1 MPPYMLVHKPS
12 RYWTQC
18 CFFNHAS
25 SYDCNRCRKP
35 RYPEATGGRDRD
47 SHHVYERR
55 HNVDDIDDSQRRHNA
70 GGKEEDVDEFGRSL
84 VAKPPKK
91 RKWPPCFETEGGAYV
106 FDTRS
111 GMFYESITDFFY
123 DPKSKLYYGNMQGT
137 YFNFNVSTKTF
148 EEVKTEDVHDA
159 ASLNTSRTENTTG
172 SSVSSG
178 NQSKSVSISINLKT
192 KELPSTTKA
201 CKKTSKSASAKE
213 AKAKPS
219 TEIAAVTSRKH
230 SVDIEKWSERQA
242 EKRLDTV
249 PQLSGG
255 KVPLEDKV
263 ATTAKGE
270 PICLLCRRKFPTM
283 EKLQCH
289 EQVSALHKE
298 NLSKQAAKEQTSA
311 SDAKYIDRAE
321 QRRIMHGT
329 SDGSV
334 NGLSNDMTEHPAPF
348 SVDSKN
354 RDETQVAASVL
365 SHDSL
370 GESSVGNQL
379 LQKMGWKAGN
389 AIGKQQV
396 LNPEGGIPAPQ
407 QQPAIAGLKREWDR
421 IEATA
426 ASKGVRPQQRSKYP

>member
-1 MPPYMLVHKPS
+1 
-12 RYWTQC
+12 
-18 CFFNHAS
+18 
-25 SYDCNRCRKP
+25 
-35 RYPEATGGRDRD
+35 
-47 SHHVYERR
+47 
-55 HNVDDIDDSQRRHNA
+55 
-70 GGKEEDVDEFGRSL
+70 VDEFGRSL

-91 RKWPPCFETEGGAYV
+91 KKWPPCFETEGGAYV

-123 DPKSKLYYGNMQGT
+123 DPKSKLYYGNMQGA

-148 EEVKTEDVHDA
+148 EEVKTEDMHDA
-159 ASLNTSRTENTTG
+159 ASLNTTHTENTTG

-192 KELPSTTKA
+192 KELPSMKA
-201 CKKTSKSASAKE
+201 SKKASKSTSAKE

-219 TEIAAVTSRKH
+219 ADVAAVTSRKH

-242 EKRLDTV
+242 EKHLDTV
-249 PQLSGG
+249 PQLSAG

-263 ATTAKGE
+263 ATTSKGE

-283 EKLQCH
+283 EKLQYH

-298 NLSKQAAKEQTSA
+298 NLSKQAAKEQTST

-329 SDGSV
+329 SDGGV
-334 NGLSNDMTEHPAPF
+334 NGLSNDIAEAPA
-348 SVDSKN
+348 SLSLDMKS
-354 RDETQVAASVL
+354 RDETQVAASVK
-365 SHDSL
+365 SQDSL

-389 AIGKQQV
+389 ALGRQQV
-396 LNPEGGIPAPQ
+396 LNPEEGGIPAPQ

-421 IEATA
+421 IEAMA
-426 ASKGVRPQQRSKYP
+426 VSKGVRPQQRSKNR